1 MKLFSKRKRVMAARR
16 DNPLFIRIADT
27 VHRQQL
33 QVSGYLNRK
42 TQYWNRASKLT
53 ALFVFCVLFGG
64 CCLLLLLKA
73 IINF

>member
-1 MKLFSKRKRVMAARR
+1 MRLFRKKKGVTAYSES
-16 DNPLFIRIADT
+16 PLLIRIT
-27 VHRQQL
+27 NTIHHRQL

-53 ALFVFCVLFGG
+53 ALLLFCLLFGG

-73 IINF
+73 IIH